1 VTPSDYEYIRKI
13 LKERSGYVLA
23 PDKQYLID
31 SRLLPVARQVE
42 CGSITDLVMKMRAPN
57 AEALLAKVTEAMTIN
72 ESFFFRD
79 KNPFDRFKDTML
91 PAIMQARA
99 STRRMRIW
107 CAAAST
113 GQEPYSIA
121 MILKSMSEKLVGW
134 NIEIVA
140 TDISRDVLER
150 ARAGIYSQFEVQR
163 GLPIQMLMQ
172 FFEQVGEQW
181 RVKDDIRKM
190 VQFRQF
196 NLLERFS
203 ALGTFDVVFCR
214 NVLIY
219 FDQKTKSDVLERI
232 AQQLTPEGFLVLGAA
247 ETVVGLS
254 ESFKPHAD
262 KRGLYVRGPSVR
274 PRLAVMPAAAA
285 AKAVV

>member
-1 VTPSDYEYIRKI
+1 VTPSDYEYIRKV

-31 SRLLPVARQVE
+31 SRLLPVARQME
-42 CGSITDLVMKMRAPN
+42 CASLTDLVLKMRAPN
-57 AEALLAKVTEAMTIN
+57 SDALLAKVTEAMTIN

-79 KNPFDRFKDTML
+79 KVPFDRFKDTML
-91 PAIMQARA
+91 PAMLQSRA
-99 STRRMRIW
+99 ASRRMRIW

-121 MILKSMSEKLVGW
+121 MILKSMSEKLTGW
-134 NIEIVA
+134 NIDIIA
-140 TDISRDVLER
+140 TDISRDVLDR

-262 KRGLYVRGPSVR
+262 KRGLYVRGPVVR
-274 PRLAVMPAAAA
+274 PKLAVMPTAAA
-285 AKAVV
+285 AKAVI